1 VHCAALTPRPGQS
14 ASPIVSLKAAGHL
27 HMTRTTVRDWKWL
40 RADWKWLRADA
51 LWTCLLEARMYEA

>member
-1 VHCAALTPRPGQS
+1 
-14 ASPIVSLKAAGHL
+14 
-27 HMTRTTVRDWKWL
+27 MTRTTVRDWKWL